1 VTEIRSAARASP
13 RALAR
18 MAGLFELL
26 EAASGAPGQFILLG
40 TLVVSGDAAATSRNI
55 LENTTQFQ
63 LGVAANL
70 VSVAFHVVWTYLM
83 YEVLRPVDRGLSL
96 FAAFAGLTAAAL
108 QALAAVIQVAP
119 LAVLN
124 NGQPIGGL
132 TPELQQGLAFA
143 FLRLNARAYNIY
155 LVFFGFWLLLIG
167 YLVYRSRFMPQLVG
181 AFVMLSGLTWVLQIW
196 PPLVNAVSP
205 WNLILDGPGEIS
217 LMLWLLVFGVNADRW
232 RQRAGFTTSS

>member
-1 VTEIRSAARASP
+1 M
-13 RALAR
+13 AR

-83 YEVLRPVDRGLSL
+83 YELLRPVDRGLSL

-108 QALAAVIQVAP
+108 QAVAAVIQVAP

-124 NGQPIGGL
+124 NGQPLGGL
-132 TPELQQGLAFA
+132 TPDVQQGLAFV
-143 FLRLNARAYNIY
+143 FLRLNARAYDIY
-155 LVFFGFWLLLIG
+155 LVFFGFWLLLLG
-167 YLVYRSRFMPQLVG
+167 YLVYRSDFMPRIIGVL
-181 AFVMLSGLTWVLQIW
+181 VMLSGVTWILQLW
-196 PPLVNAVSP
+196 PPLVSALSP
-205 WNLILDGPGEIS
+205 WNLILDGPGELS
-217 LMLWLLVFGVNADRW
+217 LML
-232 RQRAGFTTSS
+232 